1 MKMKKMLA
9 IVVAIGLMITCIGC
23 GNTKEASDS
32 GKESGTSEGGG
43 DSSGAVEIEYWSL
56 FTGADGETMTK
67 MVSEFN
73 KEYEGK
79 IKVNLVTQDWDNYY
93 TKIKTAILGGQA
105 PDLCNS
111 HDEYVNGLIKEN
123 IIVPIDEACETTGVK
138 IAFDNYIDKINQLK
152 SDDKYY
158 AVPMDCLQLMLHY
171 NKTLIAEAGLA
182 DENGLLKLDEGL
194 EGFLKAVKTLDEQ
207 LDVPGFAVA
216 TAGSIPMYLFNS
228 LYYQYGGEGKFVSE
242 DGKEWV
248 ADKDVAMKAM
258 DTFQQ
263 IHQSGLQNVENISD
277 LLTQKKVA
285 MVLEGAWQMNYL
297 YKNLGEEYG
306 GDVAA

>member
-138 IAFDNYIDKINQLK
+138 IEIGRAH
-152 SDDKYY
+152 
-158 AVPMDCLQLMLHY
+158 V
-171 NKTLIAEAGLA
+171 
-182 DENGLLKLDEGL
+182 
-194 EGFLKAVKTLDEQ
+194 
-207 LDVPGFAVA
+207 
-216 TAGSIPMYLFNS
+216 
-228 LYYQYGGEGKFVSE
+228 
-242 DGKEWV
+242 
-248 ADKDVAMKAM
+248 
-258 DTFQQ
+258 
-263 IHQSGLQNVENISD
+263 
-277 LLTQKKVA
+277 
-285 MVLEGAWQMNYL
+285 
-297 YKNLGEEYG
+297 
-306 GDVAA
+306 